1 MPKIEKISASEITDS
16 RGKPTIE
23 TKITLDDNTSG
34 IASVPSGASTGKYEA
49 LELRD
54 EDGKGVTKAIANV
67 NTIIA
72 KTIIGKEFNQK
83 TLDDELL
90 KLDGTP
96 NKSRLGA
103 NAILS
108 VSLAFA
114 RASAESENQPLY
126 KYFGGLCKN
135 SSFKMPVP
143 MMNIL
148 NGGRHAQ
155 NSTDFQEFMIVPVGA
170 STFRETMARCEKT
183 IEALKIV
190 LEDRGLSTKLG
201 DEGGFA
207 PELRANET
215 AVQILIEAIR
225 KAGFSEGKEIATSID
240 VAASELK
247 NDGGYQLKHENRT
260 LTKSELLALYESWTS
275 RYPII
280 SIEDPFSEDEW
291 DAFQE
296 LTQKIGNKVQIVGDD
311 LFATNKKRLEEG
323 IWRKAANA
331 IIIKPNQ
338 AGTVSETIE
347 TATMAKRA
355 GFRLVVSH
363 RSGETEDSSIADLA
377 VGLGA
382 EWVKFGA
389 TTQKERMVKY
399 SRLLQ
404 IETGLK

>member
-1 MPKIEKISASEITDS
+1 MPKIEKVSAREIIDS

>member
-1 MPKIEKISASEITDS
+1 MPKIEKVSAREIIDS

-260 LTKSELLALYESWTS
+260 LTKSELLAL
-275 RYPII
+275 
-280 SIEDPFSEDEW
+280 
-291 DAFQE
+291 
-296 LTQKIGNKVQIVGDD
+296 
-311 LFATNKKRLEEG
+311 
-323 IWRKAANA
+323 
-331 IIIKPNQ
+331 
-338 AGTVSETIE
+338 
-347 TATMAKRA
+347 
-355 GFRLVVSH
+355 
-363 RSGETEDSSIADLA
+363 
-377 VGLGA
+377 
-382 EWVKFGA
+382 
-389 TTQKERMVKY
+389 
-399 SRLLQ
+399 
-404 IETGLK
+404 

>member
-1 MPKIEKISASEITDS
+1 MPKIEKVSAREIIDS

-34 IASVPSGASTGKYEA
+34 IASLPSGASTGKYEA